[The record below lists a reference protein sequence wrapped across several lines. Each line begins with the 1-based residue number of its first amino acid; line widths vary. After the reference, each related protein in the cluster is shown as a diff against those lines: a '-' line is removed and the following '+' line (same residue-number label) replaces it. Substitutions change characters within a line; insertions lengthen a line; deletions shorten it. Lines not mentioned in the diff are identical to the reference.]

1 MDLGLSGRA
10 AIVTGASRGL
20 GRAVARSLAGE
31 GCRVVV
37 NARSEDRLR
46 EAAADI
52 EEATGTRVVP
62 VAGDVRDEATARRLV
77 ETATGELGRLDVLV
91 TNAGGPPSGGF
102 ADMEPADYEEAL
114 ELNLLSAVRLVH
126 AAVPVMKEAG
136 WGRIVAITS
145 VSVKQPIPGLLL
157 SNVARPGVVGFIKSI
172 AAELAP
178 HGILC
183 NCVAPGY
190 MATERV
196 EELLRDRAEAS
207 GRSVEEIRE
216 EQAAAVP
223 IGRIG
228 DPAELGDVVA
238 FLASERAAY
247 LTGLT
252 LQVDGGYVKG
262 LL

>member
-10 AIVTGASRGL
+10 AIVAGASRGL

-37 NARSEDRLR
+37 NARGEDRLR
-46 EAAADI
+46 ETAAEI
-52 EEATGTRVVP
+52 EEATGTPVVP
-62 VAGDVRDEATARRLV
+62 VAGDVREEGTARRLV
-77 ETATGELGRLDVLV
+77 ETATNELGRLDVVV
-91 TNAGGPPSGGF
+91 TNSGGPPSGGF

-172 AAELAP
+172 ATELAP

-238 FLASERAAY
+238 FLASERAGY

>member
-37 NARSEDRLR
+37 NARGEERLR
-46 EAAADI
+46 EAAAGI
-52 EEATGTRVVP
+52 EEATGTRVIAVP
-62 VAGDVRDEATARRLV
+62 GDVREEATARRLV
-77 ETATGELGRLDVLV
+77 EAATGELGRLDVLV

-102 ADMEPADYEEAL
+102 GDLEPAAYEEAL

-157 SNVARPGVVGFIKSI
+157 SNMARPGVVGFIKSI
-172 AAELAP
+172 ATELAP

-207 GRSVEEIRE
+207 GRSVEEIRD
-216 EQAAAVP
+216 EQADAVP
-223 IGRIG
+223 VGRIG

-238 FLASERAAY
+238 FLASERASY

>member
-10 AIVTGASRGL
+10 AIVAGASRGL

-37 NARSEDRLR
+37 NARGEDRLR
-46 EAAADI
+46 ETAADI

-62 VAGDVRDEATARRLV
+62 MAGDVRDEATARRLV
-77 ETATGELGRLDVLV
+77 ETATEELGRLDVVV

-126 AAVPVMKEAG
+126 AAVPVMREAG

-196 EELLRDRAEAS
+196 EELLRDRAEAA

-238 FLASERAAY
+238 FLASERAGY

>member
-10 AIVTGASRGL
+10 AIVAGASRGL

-52 EEATGTRVVP
+52 EEATGARVVP
-62 VAGDVRDEATARRLV
+62 VAGDIRDEDTARRLV

-238 FLASERAAY
+238 FLASERASY